1 MSMNKSDER
10 SATQAVAD
18 DAPEGIESPRA
29 TVIEVTYDD
38 DGVIATGLPQAD
50 AYAGDEII
58 LLAPPGEARGFS
70 VWLSEDFPLDRNG
83 GTPGSYPKVEP
94 AGSSGTRSVGPAT
107 TEGRNVRSGP
117 LQVVRLRIDSRAAP
131 GRYGYGL
138 DAEIPKGVPGVA
150 LAGGVIIRP
159 TPPPRG
165 NP

>member
-1 MSMNKSDER
+1 MSMNKSDEK
-10 SATQAVAD
+10 SAMQAVAD
-18 DAPEGIESPRA
+18 DAPEGIQSPRA
-29 TVIEVTYDD
+29 TVIEVTYND

-58 LLAPPGEARGFS
+58 LLAPPGETRGFS
-70 VWLSEDFPLDRNG
+70 VWLSEDFPLDRNA
-83 GTPGSYPKVEP
+83 GTPGSYPKVEL
-94 AGSSGTRSVGPAT
+94 AGSSGIKSAAT
-107 TEGRNVRSGP
+107 ATAEGRNVRSGA
-117 LQVVRLRIDSRAAP
+117 LQGVRLRLDPRAVP